1 MPVKPRP
8 LPSQRR
14 ARDTLP
20 RAALTIAL
28 LAALAVASGCENGSK
43 AAKGEEPVPVTV
55 SAVQVLDVPREV
67 QAFGVVEASSTV
79 DVRAQV
85 QGLITQVHFR
95 EGDFVKRGDPLFTVD
110 TRPYSASLAAAQAEL
125 VRNKALADQAAIEAE
140 RAARLRQEGVASD
153 QEVNRAEAD
162 ARSSAANVK
171 LGQAQIQSAS
181 INVGFGRITSPLDG
195 RTGSLLVHAGNIVKA
210 TDAQPL
216 VVIRALMPVFV
227 RFSVPQEHVATIRE
241 QLRKGALN
249 VRVTPR
255 GEGQKTIEAPVT
267 FMDNTVDVATGTVT
281 LKATYANAE
290 QLLWPGASVD
300 VVLVLGVDR
309 QATVVPEAALSRSQN
324 GTLVFVI
331 GPDGRAELR
340 PVDVLRTTATQA
352 LIRSGLKPG
361 EEVVTDG
368 QLRLRK
374 GTKVTRK
381 APSNKPV
388 DSAAAESKRPEG
400 L

>member
-1 MPVKPRP
+1 MQVKPRP
-8 LPSQRR
+8 SPSQRR
-14 ARDTLP
+14 AQGTRP
-20 RAALTIAL
+20 RGAITAVL
-28 LAALAVASGCENGSK
+28 ALALSLLCGCENGSK

-55 SAVQVLDVPREV
+55 ATVQVLDVPREV
-67 QAFGVVEASSTV
+67 EAFGVVEASSTV

-95 EGDFVKRGDPLFTVD
+95 EGDFVKRGDPLFSVD

-125 VRNKALADQAAIEAE
+125 IRNKALADQAAIEAE

-195 RTGSLLVHAGNIVKA
+195 RTGSLLVHPGNIVKA

-216 VVIRALMPVFV
+216 VVIRAVMPVFV

-241 QLRKGALN
+241 QLGKGSLN

-255 GEGQKTIEAPVT
+255 GDHAKTIEAPVT
-267 FMDNTVDVATGTVT
+267 FLDNTVDVATGTVSV
-281 LKATYANAE
+281 KATYANTE

-309 QATVVPEAALSRSQN
+309 QATVVPEAALSRSQS

-331 GPDGRAELR
+331 GPDGRAQLR

-352 LIRSGLKPG
+352 LVRTGLQAG

-368 QLRLRK
+368 QLRLRR
-374 GTKVTRK
+374 GTKVVRK
-381 APSNKPV
+381 PPSSKPLA
-388 DSAAAESKRPEG
+388 SAAAESKRPEG

>member
-1 MPVKPRP
+1 V
-8 LPSQRR
+8 L
-14 ARDTLP
+14 T
-20 RAALTIAL
+20 RAALL
-28 LAALAVASGCENGSK
+28 LVLGSASGCEQRSK
-43 AAKGEEPVPVTV
+43 AAKGEDPVPVTLAAAQLV
-55 SAVQVLDVPREV
+55 DVPREV

-85 QGLITQVHFR
+85 QGLITQVHFH
-95 EGDFVKRGDPLFTVD
+95 EGDFVKRGDLLFSVD

-125 VRNKALADQAAIEAE
+125 IRNKAVADQAAVEAE

-162 ARSSAANVK
+162 ARSTAANVK
-171 LGQAQIQSAS
+171 VGQAQIQSAS
-181 INVGFGRITSPLDG
+181 INVAFGRITSPLDG

-216 VVIRALMPVFV
+216 VVIRSLSPAFV
-227 RFSVPQEHVATIRE
+227 RFSVPQDHVAVIRE
-241 QLRKGALN
+241 QLGKGSLVA
-249 VRVTPR
+249 RVTPR
-255 GEGQKTIEAPVT
+255 GDNAKSIEAPIT
-267 FMDNTVDVATGTVT
+267 FLDNTVDVATGTVG
-281 LKATYANAE
+281 LKATYANSE

-309 QATVVPEAALSRSQN
+309 QATVVPEAALSRSQA

-331 GPDGRAELR
+331 GPDGRAEPR
-340 PVDVLRTTATQA
+340 PVEVLRTTATQA
-352 LIRSGLKPG
+352 LIRSGLKAG

-374 GTKVTRK
+374 GTKVSRK
-381 APSNKPV
+381 PSAKALA
-388 DSAAAESKRPEG
+388 SADASGKLPGG

>member
-1 MPVKPRP
+1 MQVKPRP
-8 LPSQRR
+8 LPSPMR
-14 ARDTLP
+14 AWGTLP
-20 RAALTIAL
+20 RAALTVAL
-28 LAALAVASGCENGSK
+28 LLASSGATGCENGSK

-55 SAVQVLDVPREV
+55 ATAQVLDVAREV

-85 QGLITQVHFR
+85 QGLITQVHFH

-125 VRNKALADQAAIEAE
+125 IRNKALADQAAIEAE

-216 VVIRALMPVFV
+216 VVIRALTPVFV

-241 QLRKGALN
+241 QLGKGALT

-255 GEGQKTIEAPVT
+255 GDGAKSVEAPVT
-267 FMDNTVDVATGTVT
+267 FLDNTVDVATGTVT

-309 QATVVPEAALSRSQN
+309 QATVVPEGALSRSQN
-324 GTLVFVI
+324 GTTVFVI
-331 GPDGRAELR
+331 GADGRAESR
-340 PVDVLRTTATQA
+340 PVEVLRTTATQA
-352 LIRSGLKPG
+352 LIRSGLKAG

-368 QLRLRK
+368 QLRLRR
-374 GTKVTRK
+374 GTKITRK
-381 APSNKPV
+381 PPSGKPLA
-388 DSAAAESKRPEG
+388 STAAESKRPEG